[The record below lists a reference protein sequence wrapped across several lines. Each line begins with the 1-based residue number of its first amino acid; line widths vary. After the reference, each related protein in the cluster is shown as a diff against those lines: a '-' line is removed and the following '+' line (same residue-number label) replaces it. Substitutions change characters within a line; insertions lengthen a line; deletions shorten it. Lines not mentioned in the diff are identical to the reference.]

1 LENAHLQALP
11 VQSLQTERTQPKN
24 AAQKAKAV
32 KAKAAAKKE
41 KAKAEKAE
49 KAKAAKGQAD
59 AVATQLGHTGGTG
72 AAAAAV
78 QQPEAPGDNHE
89 TINQAFASIE
99 KMSGGGSGSHASS
112 SAQVA
117 GNRFD

>member
-1 LENAHLQALP
+1 M
-11 VQSLQTERTQPKN
+11 
-24 AAQKAKAV
+24 
-32 KAKAAAKKE
+32 
-41 KAKAEKAE
+41 

-59 AVATQLGHTGGTG
+59 AVATHLGETRGTG

-78 QQPEAPGDNHE
+78 QQTEAPRDIRE
-89 TINQAFASIE
+89 TIKQASASIE
-99 KMSGGGSGSHASS
+99 LMSGYESESHASS